1 MLKSAIWGGTPMAKA
16 CVIWAE
22 EANMLHIFLSN
33 VDQYRIKMH
42 SNLRQNAVDELI
54 VDALV
59 GNRIAAGKQ
68 ADNFIVHSVYCR
80 KELVFKRLLGR

>member
-1 MLKSAIWGGTPMAKA
+1 MLKSAIWGGTPMGKA

-22 EANMLHIFLSN
+22 EANMLRLFLSH
-33 VDQYRIKMH
+33 VDQYRIKMQ
-42 SNLRQNAVDELI
+42 STLRRDAVDELI
-54 VDALV
+54 VDATV

-80 KELVFKRLLGR
+80 KGLVFNRLLGR